1 MLDCP
6 PDHHLSFIST
16 HNMKHICLGALGTR
30 WMGWNEACLQTDALT
45 SEEHGRRLEDV
56 TIAFGGVW
64 FSFCVW
70 RLPHFS

>member
-1 MLDCP
+1 MADMLDYP
-6 PDHHLSFIST
+6 PRSSPFLIPT

-56 TIAFGGVW
+56 TIAFGVDRK
-64 FSFCVW
+64 SVV
-70 RLPHFS
+70 